1 VAAAATREGAKPKG
15 RLAAEELEAL
25 PADGLLKS
33 FGKWARKPSFLE
45 LGDINIPARAVL

>member
-15 RLAAEELEAL
+15 RLAVEEAL
-25 PADGLLKS
+25 ADGLLKS

-45 LGDINIPARAVL
+45 FGDIKIPAHAVL